1 MEFVLP
7 NKKLSSTHE
16 VDHALQADLEFKAL
30 ARRNKLLGYWLA
42 DMMGKSES
50 EAEEYA
56 MEVVRADLE
65 EPGDED
71 VVRKVMADV
80 NENGLPVT
88 EDKLREEIEHYLHV
102 ARGQIEDESQA

>member
-30 ARRNKLLGYWLA
+30 ARRNKLIGYWLA
-42 DMMGKSES
+42 DMMDKSET

-71 VVRKVMADV
+71 VIRKVMADV
-80 NENGLPVT
+80 SDNGLSVT
-88 EDKLREEIEHYLHV
+88 DAQLRAELVHYLQV
-102 ARGQIEDESQA
+102 ARGQIEDENQT